1 MTVRI
6 AESIEEVRAF
16 LKARRG
22 PGQRIGFVPTMGA
35 LHEGHLSLLRRA
47 REACGVVVVSIYVNP
62 TQFAAGED
70 LDRYP
75 RTFEGDCKLCEN
87 AGVDLIF
94 CPNDAI
100 MYPDGYA
107 THVEVERLGEPLC
120 GRSRPRHF
128 RGVTTVVAKLLDIV
142 APDVAYFGWK
152 DAQQAIIIQRMV
164 ADLNLP
170 VEIAVEPTVRE
181 ADGLAMSSRNQ
192 YLDAESRW
200 QAPAIFAALERAREA
215 YQQQGVS
222 DCAELAALI
231 REHIVSRTSGRIDY
245 VEVVSLDR
253 LEPLDR
259 VQPGNTLVAVAVHL
273 GGARL
278 IDNIR
283 M

>member
-1 MTVRI
+1 MTVRTV
-6 AESIEEVRAF
+6 ESIEEVRAL

-22 PGQRIGFVPTMGA
+22 RGQRIGFVPTMGA
-35 LHEGHLSLLRRA
+35 LHEGHLSLMRRA
-47 REACGVVVVSIYVNP
+47 REDCGVVVVSVYVNP

-75 RTFEGDCKLCEN
+75 RTFERDCELCKRV
-87 AGVDLIF
+87 GVDLIF
-94 CPNDAI
+94 CPNDAV

-107 THVEVERLGEPLC
+107 TYVEVERLGDRLC
-120 GRSRPRHF
+120 GRSRPTHF
-128 RGVTTVVAKLLDIV
+128 RGVTTVVAKLLNIV

-170 VEIAVEPTVRE
+170 VEIAIEPTIRE
-181 ADGLAMSSRNQ
+181 ADGLAMSSRNR
-192 YLDAESRW
+192 YLDAESRR

-215 YQQQGVS
+215 YQQQGIS

-231 REHIVSRTSGRIDY
+231 REHIVSHTSSRIDY

-253 LEPLDR
+253 LEPLER

-278 IDNIR
+278 IDNVR